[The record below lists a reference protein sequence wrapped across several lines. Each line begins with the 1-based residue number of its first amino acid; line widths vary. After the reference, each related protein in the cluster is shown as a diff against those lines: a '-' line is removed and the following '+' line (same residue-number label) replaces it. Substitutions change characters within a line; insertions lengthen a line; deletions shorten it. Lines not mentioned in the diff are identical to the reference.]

1 MHRRAGQTAWNGE
14 RSSIALPLL
23 QPHDHGR
30 PKGGEPLQDRG
41 AYLVR
46 QALEVYPLAGLGAND
61 GNALLPGPVLRV
73 LARRSAG

>member
-41 AYLVR
+41 ANLVG
-46 QALEVYPLAGLGAND
+46 QALEVYAPAGL
-61 GNALLPGPVLRV
+61 
-73 LARRSAG
+73 